1 MNGINKATVIL
12 HHSHYHGI
20 IALLTVAWPNVAEES
35 VSLRQ
40 EVATGAAQIQQMQQD
55 LQAWEDA
62 VTVRD
67 AELRN
72 LQVHF

>member
-1 MNGINKATVIL
+1 M
-12 HHSHYHGI
+12 
-20 IALLTVAWPNVAEES
+20 PNVAEES

-40 EVATGAAQIQQMQQD
+40 EVAAGAAQIQQMQQD